1 MDYKSHAPDSC
12 SGALTFVEAQAFPE
26 ARVIAADRIE
36 WRGSS
41 ISRRVSG
48 HCISSGWLPCG
59 SSGPGV
65 SSSLDG
71 SSDAGGSIGSDT
83 VKRVEIGDHLLR
95 MSDCDLDCKF
105 EL

>member
-1 MDYKSHAPDSC
+1 M
-12 SGALTFVEAQAFPE
+12 
-26 ARVIAADRIE
+26 IAADRIE

-41 ISRRVSG
+41 KSRRVSG
-48 HCISSGWLPCG
+48 HCISSGWLSCD

-65 SSSLDG
+65 SSSFDG
-71 SSDAGGSIGSDT
+71 SSDAGGSMGSDT

-95 MSDCDLDCKF
+95 MSDCDQDCKF